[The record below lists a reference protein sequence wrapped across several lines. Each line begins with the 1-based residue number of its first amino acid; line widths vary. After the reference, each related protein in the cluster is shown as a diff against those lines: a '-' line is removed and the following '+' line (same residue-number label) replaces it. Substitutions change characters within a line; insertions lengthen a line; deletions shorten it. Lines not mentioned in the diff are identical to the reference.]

1 MPQRRNAVKRMRVD
15 KKRKAR
21 NQRIKAN
28 LRKTIKDFLA
38 LVSSGKTEEARAS
51 LKTVFSKLDKAA
63 KKKIIHKNT
72 AGRKKSRLSSKI
84 SKTA

>member
-38 LVSSGKTEEARAS
+38 LVSSGKMEEARAS